1 MSLPQAQARE
11 RVVPLRPE
19 RPLAAIATDPPAPR
33 AVPDVLLVNAGVIH
47 RIGPHRLHVRL
58 ARRLAEA
65 GHRTLR
71 MDLSGI
77 GDSGAIPDRIDFRT
91 SAVADIRA
99 ALDTVTATAHPTAG
113 AIVFGLCSGA
123 DNALAAAAAD
133 PRIVG
138 LVLVDPPAYA
148 TPQARRRALR
158 ARLGDPRFWAT
169 LPTRVLRRLRPA
181 RAAASDG
188 DSEGSRQPPPQAD
201 YGRQLRTLADR
212 GVRVL
217 AIYTAAQGVR
227 FNHADQLFEAF
238 PDLRG
243 RIDVRLFD
251 AANHTFTPLAQQ
263 SALIDAVAAWCR
275 SRFPGTPEAPSHS
288 S

>member
-1 MSLPQAQARE
+1 MSPPQAQARE

-19 RPLAAIATDPPAPR
+19 RPLVAIATDPPAPR
-33 AVPDVLLVNAGVIH
+33 AVPDVLIVNAGVIH

-91 SAVADIRA
+91 SAVADLRD
-99 ALDTVTATAHPTAG
+99 ALDNVTASAHSTAG

-123 DNALAAAAAD
+123 DNALAAAATD

-148 TPQARRRALR
+148 TPQSRRRALR
-158 ARLGDPRFWAT
+158 ARLGRPGFWAT
-169 LPTRVLRRLRPA
+169 LPARIARRLRRTRPA
-181 RAAASDG
+181 GDG
-188 DSEGSRQPPPQAD
+188 NAEGEGSRQPPPQAE
-201 YGRQLRTLADR
+201 YGRQLRALADR

-263 SALIDAVAAWCR
+263 AALIDTVADWCR
-275 SRFPGTPEAPSHS
+275 SRFPDAG
-288 S
+288 

>member
-1 MSLPQAQARE
+1 MSPPQAQARE

-19 RPLAAIATDPPAPR
+19 RPLVAIATDPPAPR
-33 AVPDVLLVNAGVIH
+33 AVPDVLIVNAGVIH

-77 GDSGAIPDRIDFRT
+77 GDSGPIPDRIDFRT
-91 SAVADIRA
+91 SAVADLRA
-99 ALDTVTATAHPTAG
+99 ALDTVTAAAHPTAG

-158 ARLGDPRFWAT
+158 ARLGRPGFWAT
-169 LPTRVLRRLRPA
+169 LPARIARRLRRTRPA
-181 RAAASDG
+181 GDG
-188 DSEGSRQPPPQAD
+188 SAEGEGSRQPPPQAE
-201 YGRQLRTLADR
+201 YGRQLRALADR

-227 FNHADQLFEAF
+227 FNHPDQLFEAF

-263 SALIDAVAAWCR
+263 SALIDTVADWCR
-275 SRFPGTPEAPSHS
+275 SRFPDGG
-288 S
+288 

>member
-1 MSLPQAQARE
+1 MSPPQAQARE

-19 RPLAAIATDPPAPR
+19 RPLVAIATDPPAPR

-58 ARRLAEA
+58 ARRLAET
-65 GHRTLR
+65 GHRALR
-71 MDLSGI
+71 LDLSGI
-77 GDSGAIPDRIDFRT
+77 GDSGPIPDRLDFRT
-91 SAVADIRA
+91 SAVADLRA
-99 ALDTVTATAHPTAG
+99 ALDNVTASAQPTAG

-148 TPQARRRALR
+148 TPQARRRVLR

-169 LPTRVLRRLRPA
+169 LPARIARRLRQRRPA
-181 RAAASDG
+181 AG
-188 DSEGSRQPPPQAD
+188 DAEGEGSRQPPPQAE
-201 YGRQLRTLADR
+201 YGRQLRALADR

-217 AIYTAAQGVR
+217 AVYTAAQGVR
-227 FNHADQLFEAF
+227 FNHPDPLFEAF

-263 SALIDAVAAWCR
+263 AALIDTIADWCR
-275 SRFPGTPEAPSHS
+275 TRFPDGD
-288 S
+288 

>member
-19 RPLAAIATDPPAPR
+19 RPLAAIATDPPTPR
-33 AVPDVLLVNAGVIH
+33 AVPDVLIVNAGVIH

-71 MDLSGI
+71 IDLSGI
-77 GDSGAIPDRIDFRT
+77 GDSGAIPDRIDFRS
-91 SAVADIRA
+91 SAVADIRD
-99 ALDTVTATAHPTAG
+99 ALDNVTTAAHPTAG

-123 DNALAAAAAD
+123 DNALAAAATD

-169 LPTRVLRRLRPA
+169 LPARIARRLRRTRHA
-181 RAAASDG
+181 GDG
-188 DSEGSRQPPPQAD
+188 NAEGEGSRQPPPQAD
-201 YGRQLRTLADR
+201 YGRQLRALADR

-263 SALIDAVAAWCR
+263 SALIDTVADWCR
-275 SRFPGTPEAPSHS
+275 GRFPDAG
-288 S
+288 